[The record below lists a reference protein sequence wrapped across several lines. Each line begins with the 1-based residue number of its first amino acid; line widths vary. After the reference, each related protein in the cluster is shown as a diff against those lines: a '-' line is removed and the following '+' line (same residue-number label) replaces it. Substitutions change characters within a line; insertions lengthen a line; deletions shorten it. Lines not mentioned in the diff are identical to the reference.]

1 MSLAL
6 VALHFDCC
14 LVAALCCVVLCTG
27 FYDIDYTLQPMV
39 RAEENAGGEQDAG
52 SDANAAGGGTWRSLG
67 RRFTL
72 LRQTFRSSIP
82 HRFSLRRTSR
92 LPSAAAAAVI
102 AAAAATR
109 LRGDGV
115 GSGSGAASTSPS
127 LVSPMSPV
135 GSARGR
141 ERQCGDR
148 AAAAADGGG
157 GETGSRHSHRTP
169 MSPASER
176 VQGASGGESDS
187 SPPAHSRHS
196 QSTTAQLTTASA
208 LRAHANSARCA
219 TAGDGEL
226 RAIHLLGGSWRR
238 KRLENSHIS
247 PLSPPSAAASLL
259 NSMDFSFMRCILYVY
274 TTVRTTSKLSISPA
288 VFVMIK

>member
-1 MSLAL
+1 MAL

-14 LVAALCCVVLCTG
+14 LVAAHYCTALCCAVLCTG

-52 SDANAAGGGTWRSLG
+52 GDANAAGGGTWRSLG

-92 LPSAAAAAVI
+92 LPSAAAAAVM

-141 ERQCGDR
+141 ERQCGDK
-148 AAAAADGGG
+148 AAADGG

-176 VQGASGGESDS
+176 VQRASGGESDS
-187 SPPAHSRHS
+187 SPPAHSRYS
-196 QSTTAQLTTASA
+196 QSTNAQLTTASA
-208 LRAHANSARCA
+208 LRAHANTTQCA

-259 NSMDFSFMRCILYVY
+259 NSMDCSFVRCILYVY